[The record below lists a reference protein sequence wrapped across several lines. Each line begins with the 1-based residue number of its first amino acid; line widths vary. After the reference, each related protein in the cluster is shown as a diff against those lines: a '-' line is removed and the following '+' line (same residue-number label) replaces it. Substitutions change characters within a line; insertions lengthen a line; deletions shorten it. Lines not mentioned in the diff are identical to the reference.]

1 MSIDRLRAGSMPRLR
16 LLLSF
21 LCLLLAS
28 ASSAHPSRP
37 HRRPRLQTRIALRE
51 SDSALQRLRGGRVGG
66 ANGAAEA
73 RARLLL
79 LASNAGFGSYS
90 VFLRALSQVP
100 GALPLGTV
108 FITFVRYNV
117 LFVLA
122 TVTRG
127 VRALQA
133 RCRPKHITAGVAEDE
148 THDTPHLAAFELAF
162 YSVAS
167 ALLSV
172 WGTCRVTA
180 AMSEIFAST
189 DNLFVPLIS

>member
-1 MSIDRLRAGSMPRLR
+1 M
-16 LLLSF
+16 
-21 LCLLLAS
+21 
-28 ASSAHPSRP
+28 
-37 HRRPRLQTRIALRE
+37 
-51 SDSALQRLRGGRVGG
+51 
-66 ANGAAEA
+66 
-73 RARLLL
+73 

-100 GALPLGTV
+100 GAVPLGTV

-133 RCRPKHITAGVAEDE
+133 KCRPKHITAGVAEDE

>member
-1 MSIDRLRAGSMPRLR
+1 MPRLR

-28 ASSAHPSRP
+28 ASSVHPTRP

-51 SDSALQRLRGGRVGG
+51 SDSALQRLRGGRGGG

-100 GALPLGTV
+100 GAVPLGTV

-117 LFVLA
+117 LLVLA
-122 TVTRG
+122 TVTLGLGLGLGLGLADPNPNPNPNPNPAHGAGAHGGGVSGRKQVQG
-127 VRALQA
+127 CVRAS
-133 RCRPKHITAGVAEDE
+133 AGV
-148 THDTPHLAAFELAF
+148 
-162 YSVAS
+162 
-167 ALLSV
+167 
-172 WGTCRVTA
+172 
-180 AMSEIFAST
+180 
-189 DNLFVPLIS
+189 

>member
-1 MSIDRLRAGSMPRLR
+1 MPRLR

-21 LCLLLAS
+21 LCLVLAS
-28 ASSAHPSRP
+28 ASSAQPSHL
-37 HRRPRLQTRIALRE
+37 HRQPQLQAHVSRKQWHVALRE
-51 SDSALQRLRGGRVGG
+51 YDSALPRLRGGSVGG
-66 ANGAAEA
+66 GNGAAET

-100 GALPLGTV
+100 GAVPLGTV

-117 LFVLA
+117 LFLLA
-122 TVTRG
+122 SVTRG

-133 RCRPKHITAGVAEDE
+133 RRRPKHTKAGVAEDE
-148 THDTPHLAAFELAF
+148 THETPHLAAFELAS

-167 ALLSV
+167 
-172 WGTCRVTA
+172 
-180 AMSEIFAST
+180 
-189 DNLFVPLIS
+189 